1 MGRPGGPFFKG
12 GNMSHKRA
20 KKERKMGSNNQGQ
33 PPQLPPI
40 QAQVVINYHGGEIIS
55 IQGIPNIPLMFVML
69 GKAIASI
76 GSRCQIKEQ
85 SPIMQVPP
93 GARIVP

>member
-1 MGRPGGPFFKG
+1 MNNGGSPV
-12 GNMSHKRA
+12 
-20 KKERKMGSNNQGQ
+20 
-33 PPQLPPI
+33 LPPI
-40 QAQVVINYHGGEIIS
+40 QAQIVINYHGGEIIS
-55 IQGIPNIPLMFVML
+55 VQGIPNVPLMFVML

-93 GARIVP
+93 GARIVS